1 MLDFAGKLWII
12 AGCARHLPSL
22 VDENTESRSTGR
34 VSTRLANSWMA
45 KTLRRA
51 KMKRSSTPI
60 HRHSFFLVSNK
71 GFSLRVELL
80 PKRRWLRYAVS
91 GPGKRI

>member
-51 KMKRSSTPI
+51 KNETLVNSHSSP
-60 HRHSFFLVSNK
+60 FFLSC
-71 GFSLRVELL
+71 LE
-80 PKRRWLRYAVS
+80 
-91 GPGKRI
+91 